1 MSIMSRSG
9 AFYVIKTMERAA
21 TGTTA
26 ADPSRIPSRRAVDH
40 EAPAA
45 ARPDR
50 RSPSL
55 MRRVLAA
62 VKGAPGQTGRG
73 RRLGRAARAN

>member
-1 MSIMSRSG
+1 MNIMSRSG
-9 AFYVIKTMERAA
+9 AFYVIKAMEKAA

-26 ADPSRIPSRRAVDH
+26 AEPSRVPSGRAVDH
-40 EAPAA
+40 EATAA

-50 RSPSL
+50 GRPSFV
-55 MRRVLAA
+55 RRVLAA
-62 VKGAPGQTGRG
+62 VQGAPGRTGRG